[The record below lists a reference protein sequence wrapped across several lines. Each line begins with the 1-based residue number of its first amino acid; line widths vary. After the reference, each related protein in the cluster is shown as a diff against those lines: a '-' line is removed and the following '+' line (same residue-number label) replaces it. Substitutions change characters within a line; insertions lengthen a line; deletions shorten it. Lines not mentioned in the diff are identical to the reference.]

1 MLILDAEEIDRMLSY
16 EECIPAI
23 ETAMREIAVGAALNP
38 LRQFYPIGTN
48 GGKLAI
54 MPGHLPASQLF
65 GVKIVSKF
73 PRKPE
78 DPHGSHVGAVL
89 VFDDEEGLPVALLEG
104 GTLTAIRTAAASAF
118 ATRLLARPDSPVL
131 TIMGTGE
138 AARRHAV
145 ALRHARDFREILLWG
160 RTLHHAESL
169 RQDLADLPC
178 RISVVQSAEQAVS
191 QADVVCT
198 VTSARDP
205 ILFGAWIKPG
215 THVNLVGAPS
225 ADAAEIDSLGVK
237 NAVYFVDHRESA
249 ETQAGELLRAIE
261 AKLVGLDHI
270 AGEIGHVAC
279 GNVDGRRSDSEIT
292 IYKSLGIS
300 AQDMAA
306 ARVVV
311 DKAMASPERYLDCS
325 W

>member
-1 MLILDAEEIDRMLSY
+1 MLILNAEEIDSILSC

-23 ETAMREIAVGAALNP
+23 ETAMKEIATGVALNP

-54 MPGHLPASQLF
+54 MPGHLPASQFF

-73 PRKPE
+73 PRKPG

-89 VFDDEEGLPVALLEG
+89 VFDDEEGVPVALLEG
-104 GTLTAIRTAAASAF
+104 GALTAIRTAAASAL
-118 ATRLLARPDSPVL
+118 ATKLLARTNARVL

-145 ALRHARDFREILLWG
+145 ALHHARDFRDILIWG
-160 RTLHHAESL
+160 RTLRHAESL
-169 RQDLADLPC
+169 RQDLTGLPC
-178 RISVVQSAEQAVS
+178 RVSVEESAEQAVR

-198 VTSARDP
+198 VTSAEDP
-205 ILFGAWIKPG
+205 ILLGQWLKPG
-215 THVNLVGAPS
+215 THVNLVGAAS
-225 ADAAEIDSLGVK
+225 ANAAEIDSFGVK
-237 NAVYFVDHRESA
+237 NALYFVDHRESA
-249 ETQAGELLRAIE
+249 QTQAGELLRAIE
-261 AKLVGLDHI
+261 AKLVGIDHI
-270 AGEIGHVAC
+270 AGEIGRVAS
-279 GNVDGRRSDSEIT
+279 GNIDGRCSNSEIT

-306 ARVVV
+306 ARVIV
-311 DKAMASPERYLDCS
+311 DKAMASPERYSDYS